1 MSPIPVALA
10 TAVVGVIICFFGQRI
25 FRPLLGVL
33 GLLLGAAVGFVVAD
47 LVSDDIWVLIGA
59 AAVCA
64 LLLGGLFQGLYSIG
78 LMVAG
83 GLALAIPTFTVFSG
97 TGVEAMVTLGAT
109 AFAFLLGTL
118 LAWRL
123 QNVMLVLVTAI
134 IGASMIVASGYI
146 FAGNPIPDPSANILI
161 NLADGTTQ
169 ALGVAWV
176 VLVVLGVLVQWR
188 GLGRR
193 R

>member
-10 TAVVGVIICFFGQRI
+10 AAVVGVIICFFGQRI